1 MVESLGYI
9 RIITYVSSPSK
20 EATKRKAKLTQ
31 ASSRGWRLDTGKILL
46 KRS

>member
-1 MVESLGYI
+1 LALGLTMESLGYI

-31 ASSRGWRLDTGKILL
+31 ANSKEDGG
-46 KRS
+46 

>member
-31 ASSRGWRLDTGKILL
+31 ANSKEDGG
-46 KRS
+46 